1 MVSKAAAQAAA
12 AKQKVSN
19 NNTKSREYIAK
30 ATHSSE
36 TLERINKIAT
46 MKIKSMEKDSNFLSK
61 EATDVIPQF
70 GTDELEMGKVLG
82 KGGFGTVSN
91 SWRGTSSCLCAD
103 NMS

>member
-19 NNTKSREYIAK
+19 NNNKSREYIAK

-36 TLERINKIAT
+36 TLARINKIAT

-61 EATDVIPQF
+61 EATDVIPKF
-70 GTDELEMGKVLG
+70 ASEELGMGKVLG
-82 KGGFGTVSN
+82 KGGFGTVSYT
-91 SWRGTSSCLCAD
+91 WW
-103 NMS
+103 

>member
-12 AKQKVSN
+12 AKQKVSI

-36 TLERINKIAT
+36 TLGRINKIAT

-61 EATDVIPQF
+61 EAT
-70 GTDELEMGKVLG
+70 GKSTLVLFHLQY
-82 KGGFGTVSN
+82 KDST
-91 SWRGTSSCLCAD
+91 T
-103 NMS
+103 

>member
-19 NNTKSREYIAK
+19 NNNKSREYIAK

-36 TLERINKIAT
+36 TLARINKIAT

-61 EATDVIPQF
+61 EATDVIPKF
-70 GTDELEMGKVLG
+70 AATGELEMGKVLG
-82 KGGFGTVSN
+82 KGGFGTVSY
-91 SWRGTSSCLCAD
+91 SLWRDVFYVYA
-103 NMS
+103 

>member
-61 EATDVIPQF
+61 EAT
-70 GTDELEMGKVLG
+70 GKSALVLFHYVNAG
-82 KGGFGTVSN
+82 VQYKGST
-91 SWRGTSSCLCAD
+91 T
-103 NMS
+103 